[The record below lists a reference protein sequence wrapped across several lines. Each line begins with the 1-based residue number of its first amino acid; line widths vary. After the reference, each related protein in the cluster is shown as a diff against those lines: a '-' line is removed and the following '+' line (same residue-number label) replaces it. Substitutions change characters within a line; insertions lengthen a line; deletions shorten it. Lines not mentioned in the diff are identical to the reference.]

1 VTRAGNTVGNAV
13 GNIVGNT
20 AREPRPQRRHNPL
33 RLQKSATLSV

>member
-1 VTRAGNTVGNAV
+1 MTRAGNAV

-20 AREPRPQRRHNPL
+20 ARELLPQRRHNPL